1 MLFKKLRI
9 FFLSLLFFSLFI
21 SCENAISYDDEEE
34 NQSSLTTEEIK
45 TTPSVKYGSVNGS
58 YQNYGGALPSGIQKV
73 IAKADYNKL
82 DFQNRSAIPALGSE
96 LNQIEYYVIARAEG
110 EEPVSGSVSEEDKT
124 FSISGLKFGI
134 DWDIEV
140 GINVKQIDENGNISW
155 LRCFYDTTENVKL
168 SQTELSIT
176 RNLIL
181 KPDTSGYGSVDL
193 DLTADSNIT
202 GLEIKLDNEEQRTKW
217 QTALAA
223 DSEKEISASKIK
235 LANLQS
241 GQYDLT
247 LLFTRSGESYPCYST
262 TQTINVINGM
272 TTDTW
277 QSNGTSLIST
287 TGEFNLT
294 SAIISNY
301 VDSCIYVGPNSASS
315 SIGVTPDNSNE
326 GRAYSPLE
334 SVNEAIK
341 RIRNANVRRDYK
353 IFVSGECAENIK
365 IGGEGADVLPGTA
378 ASSITIQ
385 GLNNNAA
392 DVLTAPL
399 LSTAPCLS
407 IQTDIPVI
415 FKNIKITTNQ
425 NTFLEDYSSSEKG
438 GGLYIKTGA
447 ASPGVTLDSGA
458 LIDGCIISGTEAK
471 GAGIYL
477 DSGKLTIKTGAKISN
492 NHFPNSSGFGGG
504 IYIKSGAELIL
515 SGSFDIPYGG
525 SVTQNDIYVEAA
537 ESIKIKNAISPQA
550 GTSSGVM
557 AIITPAQDL
566 QRGVSIVSIASGS
579 SLSSIVP
586 YKDYFAL
593 SNNDWI
599 IKANSAGNA
608 LIIDAPI
615 YVAGSANTL
624 QFCSATGSDTG
635 NGTKSAPCASIEQ
648 ALAVITA
655 LNAKED
661 YTIYV
666 DGKINGQQ
674 TIPASFTSD
683 NASSLTIQGASGN
696 TNDSLDGNSEGSVLT
711 ISSPVPVT
719 IKDLKITGG
728 YGNDGAGI
736 KAEAEGAGAYL
747 VLDQGCLI
755 TENDAGSASGGG
767 VSIRGGTLIMRG
779 NAEISECY
787 GTWGGGIRAQD
798 ADASAIQT
806 LVILEGK
813 ASIKDCT
820 GSEGGGIGLIGS
832 RVFLYVRDN
841 AEISGNTANTDGGGI
856 RLFGSTANI
865 SGGLI
870 KENKAVSAG
879 GAVSV
884 KNDGVLNLSG
894 SVWIP
899 EGVTD
904 AGGNLQKGS
913 CKNDI
918 YLADSRKVTIA
929 GALTPPAAAN
939 GIVASIT
946 PENWTRGLALIE
958 ADNTHVTDLTS
969 YKDYFALTNAN
980 DGWNFKLSSD
990 NKALKLDAPIYV
1002 AGQTSH
1008 PYTGVAGKTEDDGGN
1023 GTKSAPYSSI
1033 FQAMNAMNVK
1043 EDYTIYVD
1051 GKLTSPQVISDAIS
1065 DKANSITVKGINGLD
1080 EHGEPNDVIDADWQ
1094 SNAFTISGGISVT
1107 LESLKITKGSA
1118 ADCGGIEIT
1127 GNTTVILGNDLIVT
1141 GNMATSGA
1149 GGIKIQEG
1157 SSLIVKG
1164 NAKVYGNNTLDGKPS
1179 NVYLADGQT
1188 IWVIGALT
1196 NGSKKAQIGISTAAE
1211 PDAASKVTFTSGYGM
1226 YNYDVSPDTYFT
1238 GDKWTVAAGS
1248 GTSAGEAVLAA
1259 SGGGISIVPI
1269 YENISISID
1278 KTIIAGTAAS
1288 KVFNFTATGEDADAN
1303 GEPDTITAG
1312 TGEGKISYTYT
1323 VSYHG
1328 ETVPQ
1333 DNNNT
1338 YYTPGTSSITFKDSM
1353 PAGSYF
1359 ITVQGTY
1366 NGRTYSADFNVNI
1379 CDEINAE
1386 NLTEELY
1393 ENFAEINLSSAAG
1406 MNTISQLCSSGK
1418 TFADKTVSLND
1429 NITLDSNYT
1438 AISDFRGVFDGHN
1451 HTISGLNNQS
1461 ALFDKLNGGGTIKR
1475 LTVAGTST
1483 QAGIVR
1489 ILSNGTVED
1498 CVSKVNI
1505 THAGNDNVG
1514 GIASEIGSYGTIRNC
1529 VNKGTIIS
1537 SASGITGGI
1546 LGYAWATTTCIIENC
1561 INKGNISTRVW
1572 SGGIVGYFV
1581 PNSSSYI
1588 RNCKNTGTITCANS
1602 NRGYGGIVGYTSSK
1616 RINNCCNTGT
1626 ITGAE
1631 GVTENKGTGI
1641 IACFTGNPH
1650 LENNCNIG
1658 SVTFGILGPATND
1671 ATGFSPSNNYSLST
1685 AASGGAWSTIKESSN
1700 DLEFFSS
1707 MTDDMIKSFNATET
1721 DVDTVVAAL
1730 NSWVTSN
1737 DSSVYASWIKNAEGK
1752 PELNLG
1758 DLENR

>member
-1 MLFKKLRI
+1 MLVKKLRI
-9 FFLSLLFFSLFI
+9 IFLSLLIFSLFV
-21 SCENAISYDDEEE
+21 SCENSISYDDEEI
-34 NQSSLTTEEIK
+34 QSSITSEEVN
-45 TTPSVKYGSVNGS
+45 TPAPVKYASINGF
-58 YQNYGGALPSGIQKV
+58 YQNYGGALPAGIQKA
-73 IAKADYNKL
+73 IAEINTARPDIK
-82 DFQNRSAIPALGSE
+82 NRSAYPG
-96 LNQIEYYVIARAEG
+96 LNTTLNEIQYYVTATAEN
-110 EEPVSGSVSEEDKT
+110 EAPVSGSVSVENK
-124 FSISGLKFGI
+124 SYSVSGLKFGI
-134 DWDIEV
+134 DWTVEV
-140 GINVKQIDENGNISW
+140 GIKVKQTGEGETENW
-155 LRCFYDTTENVKL
+155 ARCFYDVSEPVRITESNMAV
-168 SQTELSIT
+168 S

-181 KPDTSGYGSVDL
+181 KPDTSGYGSVEL
-193 DLTADSNIT
+193 NLTTDSSIND
-202 GLEIKLDNEEQRTKW
+202 LEIKLDNEEQRSKW
-217 QTALAA
+217 QTALEA

-235 LANLQS
+235 LANLPS

-247 LLFTRSGESYPCYST
+247 LLFKRSDESYPCYST
-262 TQTINVINGM
+262 TQTIIVINGM

-301 VDSCIYVGPNSASS
+301 VDSCIYVGPNSASR

-341 RIRNANVRRDYK
+341 RIKNANVRRNYK

-385 GLNNNAA
+385 GLNNNNAT
-392 DVLTAPL
+392 DVLMSPY

-415 FKNIKITTNQ
+415 FKNIKITTNSNSLFGAY
-425 NTFLEDYSSSEKG
+425 NTSAQG

-447 ASPGVTLDSGA
+447 DAPGVTLDSGA

-477 DSGKLTIKTGAKISN
+477 DSGKLTIKNDAKISN
-492 NHFPNSSGFGGG
+492 NHFPDSNGFGGG

-537 ESIKIKNAISPQA
+537 DSIKIKNAISPQA
-550 GTSSGVM
+550 GTTSGVM
-557 AIITPAQDL
+557 ATITSAQDL
-566 QRGVSIVSIASGS
+566 QRGVSIVSLASGS
-579 SLSSIVP
+579 SLSSIVH

-593 SNNDWI
+593 SNDDWLL
-599 IKANSAGNA
+599 KANGAGNA
-608 LIIDAPI
+608 LVLDAPI

-635 NGTKSAPCASIEQ
+635 NGTKSAPFATIEQ
-648 ALAVITA
+648 AVNAIIG
-655 LNAKED
+655 LNAAED

-666 DGKINGQQ
+666 DGEIIGLQS
-674 TIPASFTSD
+674 IP
-683 NASSLTIQGASGN
+683 SSLTSSHASGITIKGASGN
-696 TNDSLDGNSEGSVLT
+696 TNDILNGNSEGSVLT

-719 IKDLKITGG
+719 IKDLKIIGG
-728 YGNDGAGI
+728 NNTDNGGGINMMSGSNVTLESGALIGGTSGSTAASVTDNSNKAAKGGGIYSEGNLTLKNGSSVTYNYAGEMGGGI
-736 KAEAEGAGAYL
+736 YCGGGSLSINDCAAISLNGAY
-747 VLDQGCLI
+747 
-755 TENDAGSASGGG
+755 TSGGG
-767 VSIRGGTLIMRG
+767 VYTTNNVTVSGP
-779 NAEISECY
+779 
-787 GTWGGGIRAQD
+787 
-798 ADASAIQT
+798 
-806 LVILEGK
+806 VI
-813 ASIKDCT
+813 
-820 GSEGGGIGLIGS
+820 
-832 RVFLYVRDN
+832 
-841 AEISGNTANTDGGGI
+841 
-856 RLFGSTANI
+856 
-865 SGGLI
+865 
-870 KENKAVSAG
+870 
-879 GAVSV
+879 
-884 KNDGVLNLSG
+884 
-894 SVWIP
+894 
-899 EGVTD
+899 
-904 AGGNLQKGS
+904 
-913 CKNDI
+913 
-918 YLADSRKVTIA
+918 
-929 GALTPPAAAN
+929 
-939 GIVASIT
+939 
-946 PENWTRGLALIE
+946 
-958 ADNTHVTDLTS
+958 
-969 YKDYFALTNAN
+969 
-980 DGWNFKLSSD
+980 
-990 NKALKLDAPIYV
+990 
-1002 AGQTSH
+1002 
-1008 PYTGVAGKTEDDGGN
+1008 
-1023 GTKSAPYSSI
+1023 
-1033 FQAMNAMNVK
+1033 
-1043 EDYTIYVD
+1043 
-1051 GKLTSPQVISDAIS
+1051 
-1065 DKANSITVKGINGLD
+1065 
-1080 EHGEPNDVIDADWQ
+1080 
-1094 SNAFTISGGISVT
+1094 
-1107 LESLKITKGSA
+1107 
-1118 ADCGGIEIT
+1118 IT
-1127 GNTTVILGNDLIVT
+1127 GNVNNSGNPSNLYLEGQKKVIL
-1141 GNMATSGA
+1141 M
-1149 GGIKIQEG
+1149 G
-1157 SSLIVKG
+1157 S
-1164 NAKVYGNNTLDGKPS
+1164 
-1179 NVYLADGQT
+1179 
-1188 IWVIGALT
+1188 LT
-1196 NGSKKAQIGISTAAE
+1196 NGEENAQIGISNGAQLN
-1211 PDAASKVTFTSGYGM
+1211 PGDSIVFTSNYGLF
-1226 YNYDVSPDTYFT
+1226 NSGAPGTYFT
-1238 GDKWTVAAGS
+1238 GDRWTVAAGS
-1248 GTSAGEAVLAA
+1248 GTSAGEAVLTT
-1259 SGGGISIVPI
+1259 SGGGISIAPI

-1303 GEPDTITAG
+1303 GEPDKITAG

-1333 DNNNT
+1333 DDNNT
-1338 YYTPGTSSITFKDSM
+1338 YYTPGTSSITFKNSM

-1366 NGRTYSADFNVNI
+1366 NGRTYGADFNVNI
-1379 CDEINAE
+1379 CDKINAE

-1393 ENFAEINLSSAAG
+1393 EIFTEINLSSAAG

-1498 CVSKVNI
+1498 CVSEVNI
-1505 THAGNDNVG
+1505 TQAGNDNVG

-1561 INKGNISTRVW
+1561 INKGNISARVW

-1685 AASGGAWSTIKESSN
+1685 AASGGAWSTIKEGSN

-1707 MTDDMIKSFNATET
+1707 MTDDMIKSFNTTET

-1737 DSSVYASWIKNAEGK
+1737 GSSVYASWIKNAEGK